1 MYVPE
6 TGLRCTRIHATGSS
20 ITKCNAATVSLNSI
34 PQGSGLAPRL
44 CISGLGQI
52 FLAVQGSDA
61 INRRNTVMTLD
72 PRGAALALHRFGF
85 GPRPSTLTT
94 ISSDPRGA
102 ILAEL
107 DKPNAG
113 MIPDAGLMSS
123 GAASRMTSDFI
134 AERAAKQKLETKRQ
148 EAAKQE
154 AAKLAADNPMM
165 QNPASESA
173 GMEKSADAKG
183 AEAKPTDAKRTPSQP
198 QPETPMLEN
207 FFREAKAHYD
217 GAVRA
222 EIGFAER
229 LVWFWSNHFC
239 INATD
244 TVQAGAYEREAIRP
258 HVLGKFV
265 DLLIAA
271 ESHSAML
278 NYLGNSVSMG
288 PSSVAGINRDRGLN
302 ENLGR
307 EILELHTLGVRTG
320 YTQDDVVSF
329 AKVITGWTT
338 YLPDLPERGGE
349 FLFYPRYHEPGPQTV
364 LGKAYRDT
372 GFEQGKAVLADLA
385 RHPVTALHVATKLAR
400 HFIAD
405 EPAAALVETLRQK
418 FVETDGDLWQVA
430 RALVMAPESWVPE
443 QTKLKRPSEWMMSYI
458 RAGGFN
464 GVDVRRAA
472 PSLTRLGEP
481 LWRPPAPKGFPEE
494 EAAWIDGIAHRL
506 ETANAYAQ
514 NPNIQDRLDPKAMLE
529 ASLGPLASTETRNAV
544 NRAENKQQAVVLLLM
559 APEFQRR

>member
-1 MYVPE
+1 
-6 TGLRCTRIHATGSS
+6 
-20 ITKCNAATVSLNSI
+20 
-34 PQGSGLAPRL
+34 
-44 CISGLGQI
+44 
-52 FLAVQGSDA
+52 
-61 INRRNTVMTLD
+61 MTSD
-72 PRGAALALHRFGF
+72 PREAALALHRFGF
-85 GPRPSTLTT
+85 GPRAGT
-94 ISSDPRGA
+94 IAAIASDPRA
-102 ILAEL
+102 ALLAEL

-113 MIPDAGLMSS
+113 KISEAGLMAS
-123 GAASRMTSDFI
+123 GAASRMASNFV

-148 EAAKQE
+148 VAEAARQE
-154 AAKLAADNPMM
+154 TAKLAADNPMM
-165 QNPASESA
+165 QNAVSENA
-173 GMEKSADAKG
+173 AMEKSAEAKG
-183 AEAKPTDAKRTPSQP
+183 AEAKATRQQP

-239 INATD
+239 INSDD

-278 NYLGNSVSMG
+278 NYLGNSASMG
-288 PSSVAGINRDRGLN
+288 PNSIAGINRDRGLN

-349 FLFYPRYHEPGPQTV
+349 FLFFPRFHEPGPQTV
-364 LGKAYRDT
+364 LGKAYRDD

-385 RHPVTALHVATKLAR
+385 RHPATALHVATKLAR
-400 HFIAD
+400 HFVAD
-405 EPAAALVETLRQK
+405 EPPPTLVETLRRK

-443 QTKLKRPSEWMMSYI
+443 LTKLKRPSEWMMTYI
-458 RAGGFN
+458 RAVGFN
-464 GVDVRRAA
+464 GVNPRLTA
-472 PSLTRLGEP
+472 PALTRLGEP
-481 LWRPPAPKGFPEE
+481 LWRPPSPKGFPDEE
-494 EAAWIDGIAHRL
+494 GAWMDGIAHRL
-506 ETANAYAQ
+506 DTANAIAQ
-514 NPNIQDRLDPKAMLE
+514 NPANQERLDPKAMLE
-529 ASLGPLASTETRNAV
+529 TALGPLASTDTRNAV
-544 NRAENKQQAVVLLLM
+544 NRAETKQQAVTLLLM

>member
-1 MYVPE
+1 
-6 TGLRCTRIHATGSS
+6 
-20 ITKCNAATVSLNSI
+20 
-34 PQGSGLAPRL
+34 
-44 CISGLGQI
+44 
-52 FLAVQGSDA
+52 
-61 INRRNTVMTLD
+61 MTSD
-72 PRGAALALHRFGF
+72 PREAALALHRFGF
-85 GPRPSTLTT
+85 GPRAGT
-94 ISSDPRGA
+94 IAAIASDPRA
-102 ILAEL
+102 ALLAEL

-113 MIPDAGLMSS
+113 KISEAGLMTS
-123 GAASRMTSDFI
+123 GAASRMASNFV

-148 EAAKQE
+148 VAEAARQE
-154 AAKLAADNPMM
+154 TAKLAADNPMM
-165 QNPASESA
+165 QNAVSENA
-173 GMEKSADAKG
+173 AMEKSAEAKG
-183 AEAKPTDAKRTPSQP
+183 AEAKATRQQP

-239 INATD
+239 VNSDD

-278 NYLGNSVSMG
+278 NYLGNSASMG
-288 PSSVAGINRDRGLN
+288 PNSIAGINRDRGLN

-349 FLFYPRYHEPGPQTV
+349 FLFFPRFHEPGPQTV
-364 LGKAYRDT
+364 LGKAYRDD

-385 RHPVTALHVATKLAR
+385 RHPATALHVATKLAR
-400 HFIAD
+400 HFVAD
-405 EPAAALVETLRQK
+405 EPPPTLVETLRRK

-430 RALVMAPESWVPE
+430 RALVIVPESWVPE
-443 QTKLKRPSEWMMSYI
+443 QTKLKRPSEWMMAYI
-458 RAGGFN
+458 RAACFN
-464 GVDVRRAA
+464 GVDARITA
-472 PSLTRLGEP
+472 PALTRLGEP
-481 LWRPPAPKGFPEE
+481 LWRPSSPKGFPEE
-494 EAAWIDGIAHRL
+494 EGAWIDGIAHRL
-506 ETANAYAQ
+506 DTANAIAQ
-514 NPNIQDRLDPKAMLE
+514 NPRNQERLDPKAMLE
-529 ASLGPLASTETRNAV
+529 TALGPLASADTRSAV
-544 NRAENKQQAVVLLLM
+544 NRAETKQQAVALLLM

>member
-1 MYVPE
+1 
-6 TGLRCTRIHATGSS
+6 
-20 ITKCNAATVSLNSI
+20 
-34 PQGSGLAPRL
+34 
-44 CISGLGQI
+44 
-52 FLAVQGSDA
+52 
-61 INRRNTVMTLD
+61 MTLD

-85 GPRPSTLTT
+85 GPRAGT
-94 ISSDPRGA
+94 IAAIASDPKGA
-102 ILAEL
+102 LLAEL

-113 MIPDAGLMSS
+113 KIPDAGLMSS
-123 GAASRMTSDFI
+123 GDASRMTSDFI

-148 EAAKQE
+148 EAARQE

-165 QNPASESA
+165 HSPVSENA

-183 AEAKPTDAKRTPSQP
+183 AEAKPAEAKTTPPQP

-229 LVWFWSNHFC
+229 LAWFWSNHFC
-239 INATD
+239 INSDD

-278 NYLGNSVSMG
+278 NYLGNSASMG
-288 PSSVAGINRDRGLN
+288 PNSVAGINRDRGLN

-320 YTQDDVVSF
+320 YTQNDVTSF

-338 YLPDLPERGGE
+338 HLPALPEHGGE
-349 FLFYPRYHEPGPQTV
+349 FVFYPRFHEPGPQTV

-372 GFEQGKAVLADLA
+372 GFEQGNAVLADLA
-385 RHPVTALHVATKLAR
+385 RHPATALHVATKLAR
-400 HFIAD
+400 HFVAD
-405 EPAAALVETLRQK
+405 EPPATLVETLRQK

-430 RALVMAPESWVPE
+430 RALVMASESWVPE
-443 QTKLKRPSEWMMSYI
+443 QTKLKRPSEWMMAYI
-458 RAGGFN
+458 RAAGFN
-464 GVDVRRAA
+464 GVDARLTA
-472 PSLTRLGEP
+472 PALTRLGEP
-481 LWRPPAPKGFPEE
+481 LWRPPAPKGFPDEE
-494 EAAWIDGIAHRL
+494 GAWIDGIAHRL
-506 ETANAYAQ
+506 DTANAIAQ
-514 NPNIQDRLDPKAMLE
+514 NPANQERLDPKAMLE
-529 ASLGPLASTETRNAV
+529 TALGPLASADTRSAV
-544 NRAENKQQAVVLLLM
+544 NRAETKQQAVALLLM

>member
-1 MYVPE
+1 
-6 TGLRCTRIHATGSS
+6 
-20 ITKCNAATVSLNSI
+20 
-34 PQGSGLAPRL
+34 
-44 CISGLGQI
+44 
-52 FLAVQGSDA
+52 
-61 INRRNTVMTLD
+61 MTLD
-72 PRGAALALHRFGF
+72 PRSAALALHRFGF
-85 GPRPSTLTT
+85 GPRPGS
-94 ISSDPRGA
+94 IAAIASDPRGA
-102 ILAEL
+102 LLAEL

-113 MIPDAGLMSS
+113 KIPDAGLLSS
-123 GAASRMTSDFI
+123 GAASRMASDFI
-134 AERAAKQKLETKRQ
+134 AERLAKQKLETKRQ
-148 EAAKQE
+148 EAAKE
-154 AAKLAADNPMM
+154 AAKQAATRLAADNPMM
-165 QNPASESA
+165 QNPAAESA
-173 GMEKSADAKG
+173 GMEKSADPNS
-183 AEAKPTDAKRTPSQP
+183 AEAKAMASKAAPAQP

-207 FFREAKAHYD
+207 FFREAKVHYD
-217 GAVRA
+217 AAVRS
-222 EIGFAER
+222 ELGFIER

-244 TVQAGAYEREAIRP
+244 TVQAGAYEREAVRP

-265 DLLIAA
+265 DLLVAV

-278 NYLGNSVSMG
+278 IYLGNSASMG
-288 PSSVAGINRDRGLN
+288 PNSVAGINRDRGLN

-329 AKVITGWTT
+329 AKVITGWTIFG
-338 YLPDLPERGGE
+338 DVPERGGE
-349 FLFYPRYHEPGPQTV
+349 FLFYPRFHEPGPQTV

-372 GFEQGKAVLADLA
+372 GFEQGKEVLADLA
-385 RHPVTALHVATKLAR
+385 RHPATALHVATKLAR
-400 HFIAD
+400 HFVAD
-405 EPAAALVETLRQK
+405 EPPATLVETLRQK
-418 FVETDGDLWQVA
+418 FVETDGDLWQMA
-430 RALVMAPESWVPE
+430 RALVTAEESWTPE

-481 LWRPPAPKGFPEE
+481 LWRPPAPKGFPDEE
-494 EAAWIDGIAHRL
+494 GAWIDGIAHRL

-514 NPNIQDRLDPKAMLE
+514 NPNIQGRLDPKAMLE
-529 ASLGPLASTETRNAV
+529 ASLGPLASPETRNAV

>member
-1 MYVPE
+1 
-6 TGLRCTRIHATGSS
+6 
-20 ITKCNAATVSLNSI
+20 
-34 PQGSGLAPRL
+34 
-44 CISGLGQI
+44 
-52 FLAVQGSDA
+52 
-61 INRRNTVMTLD
+61 
-72 PRGAALALHRFGF
+72 
-85 GPRPSTLTT
+85 
-94 ISSDPRGA
+94 
-102 ILAEL
+102 
-107 DKPNAG
+107 
-113 MIPDAGLMSS
+113 MSS
-123 GAASRMTSDFI
+123 GAASRMARDFI

-148 EAAKQE
+148 EAAKE

-165 QNPASESA
+165 QNPVSENA

-183 AEAKPTDAKRTPSQP
+183 AEAKATEAKATPQQP
-198 QPETPMLEN
+198 PPETPMVEN

-239 INATD
+239 INSDD

-278 NYLGNSVSMG
+278 NYLGNSASMG
-288 PSSVAGINRDRGLN
+288 PNSVAGINRDRGLN

-320 YTQDDVVSF
+320 YTQDDVLSF

-338 YLPDLPERGGE
+338 YVPGLPEHGGE
-349 FLFYPRYHEPGPQTV
+349 FLFYPRFHEPGPQTV
-364 LGKAYRDT
+364 LGKSYRDT

-385 RHPVTALHVATKLAR
+385 RHPATALHVATKLAR
-400 HFIAD
+400 HFVAD
-405 EPAAALVETLRQK
+405 EPPATLVETLRQK

-430 RALVMAPESWVPE
+430 RALVMAPESWAPE
-443 QTKLKRPSEWMMSYI
+443 QTKLKRPSEWMMTSI
-458 RAGGFN
+458 RAAGFN
-464 GVDVRRAA
+464 GTDVRLTA
-472 PSLTRLGEP
+472 PALTRLGEP
-481 LWRPPAPKGFPEE
+481 LWRPPSPKGFPDEE
-494 EAAWIDGIAHRL
+494 GAWIDGIAHRL
-506 ETANAYAQ
+506 DTANAIAQ
-514 NPNIQDRLDPKAMLE
+514 NPANQERLDPKAMFE
-529 ASLGPLASTETRNAV
+529 TALGPLASADTRSAV
-544 NRAENKQQAVVLLLM
+544 NRAETKQQAVTLLLM